1 MPFSATAM
9 EQIWG
14 LIPYSL
20 GETLWFTD
28 GLHRIRKNCITFE
41 REDYPTI
48 MERYLNHYYKKI
60 VNVRAVGDK
69 IRIMKIIDNKN
80 QLINLPSLYK

>member
-1 MPFSATAM
+1 
-9 EQIWG
+9 
-14 LIPYSL
+14 
-20 GETLWFTD
+20 
-28 GLHRIRKNCITFE
+28 
-41 REDYPTI
+41 